1 MEKMAH
7 STVLREEVYQQIK
20 HDIINCKL
28 SPGEPLS
35 ENQFLDR
42 FQVSKTPIREAL
54 TSLVQDG
61 LVEYTPNRGFMVTTV
76 SVADIQEIFDT
87 RIVIETELFR
97 LAIRRISD
105 AEIDVLEKKSRTR
118 LDSKSPR
125 YAETFLESNQNFHI
139 ALAAAG
145 GNSRLLWYYEILM
158 NEAQRLFYMDI
169 SRNHN
174 DFRWGHG
181 HEGIIEALRNR
192 NEETGVAV
200 IRSTLEDA
208 RKRILGA

>member
-1 MEKMAH
+1 MAH
-7 STVLREEVYQQIK
+7 STVLRQQVYEQIK
-20 HDIINCKL
+20 YEIITCKL

-35 ENQFLDR
+35 ENQFLDQ
-42 FQVSKTPIREAL
+42 FKVSKTPIREAL

-61 LVEYTPNRGFMVTTV
+61 LVEYTPNRGFMVTTI
-76 SVADIQEIFDT
+76 SVTDIQEIFDT
-87 RIVIETELFR
+87 RIFIETELFR
-97 LAIRRISD
+97 LAVNRISD
-105 AEIDVLEKKSRTR
+105 AEIDELELKSRIVV
-118 LDSKSPR
+118 DSKNPR
-125 YAETFLESNQNFHI
+125 YAETFLESNRNFHV

-145 GNSRLLWYYEILM
+145 GNSRLLWYYETLM

-169 SRNHN
+169 SHHHN

-192 NEETGVAV
+192 DAETGVAV
-200 IRSTLEDA
+200 IRSTLDDA

>member
-1 MEKMAH
+1 MAR
-7 STVLREEVYQQIK
+7 STVLREQVYEQIK
-20 HDIINCKL
+20 HDIITCKL

-35 ENQFLDR
+35 ENQFLDQ

-61 LVEYTPNRGFMVTTV
+61 LVEYIPNRGFMVTTI
-76 SVADIQEIFDT
+76 SVTDIQEIFDT
-87 RIVIETELFR
+87 RIFIETELFR
-97 LAIRRISD
+97 LAIKRISE
-105 AEIDVLEKKSRTR
+105 AEIDRLETKSRIE
-118 LDSKSPR
+118 LDPKSYGYEER
-125 YAETFLESNQNFHI
+125 FLESNQNFHV

-169 SRNHN
+169 SRHHN
-174 DFRWGHG
+174 GFRWGHG
-181 HEGIIEALRNR
+181 HEGIIEALRSR
-192 NEETGVAV
+192 DVEKGVAV

>member
-1 MEKMAH
+1 MARNR
-7 STVLREEVYQQIK
+7 VLREQVYEQIK
-20 HDIINCKL
+20 HDIITCKL

-35 ENQFLDR
+35 ENQFLDQ
-42 FQVSKTPIREAL
+42 FNVSKTPIREAL

-61 LVEYTPNRGFMVTTV
+61 LVEYTPNRGFMVTTI
-76 SVADIQEIFDT
+76 SVNDIQEIFQT
-87 RIVIETELFR
+87 RIFIETELFR
-97 LAIRRISD
+97 LAIQRISD
-105 AEIDVLEKKSRTR
+105 VEIGRLEKLSNVQV
-118 LDSKSPR
+118 DSKSAN
-125 YAETFLESNQNFHI
+125 YAETFLESNRNFHV

-169 SRNHN
+169 SHHHN

-181 HEGIIEALRNR
+181 HDGIIEALRNR
-192 NEETGVAV
+192 DEATGVAV
-200 IRSTLEDA
+200 IRTTLENA

>member
-1 MEKMAH
+1 MTR
-7 STVLREEVYQQIK
+7 SRVLREQVYEQIK

-35 ENQFLDR
+35 ENQFLDQ
-42 FQVSKTPIREAL
+42 FKVSKTPIREAL

-87 RIVIETELFR
+87 RIFLETELFR
-97 LAIRRISD
+97 LAVQRISEG
-105 AEIDVLEKKSRTR
+105 EIDDLEKQSKVEI
-118 LDSKSPR
+118 DPKSPR
-125 YAETFLESNQNFHI
+125 YTEMYLESNRNFHI

-145 GNSRLLWYYEILM
+145 RNSRLLWYYEILM

-169 SRNHN
+169 SHHRNG
-174 DFRWGHG
+174 FRWGHG
-181 HEGIIEALRNR
+181 HEEIIEALRNR
-192 NEETGVAV
+192 DAATGVTA
-200 IRSTLEDA
+200 IRETLENA

>member
-1 MEKMAH
+1 MARE
-7 STVLREEVYQQIK
+7 TVLREQVYQQIK
-20 HDIINCKL
+20 HDIITCKL

-35 ENQFLDR
+35 ENQFVDR

-76 SVADIQEIFDT
+76 SVADIQEIFEART
-87 RIVIETELFR
+87 FFETELFR
-97 LAIRRISD
+97 LAVQTITD
-105 AEIDVLEKKSRTR
+105 EEIDRLEKQSRVDGEAT
-118 LDSKSPR
+118 SPE
-125 YAETFLESNQNFHI
+125 YAETFLESNRKFHV

-169 SRNHN
+169 SLHHK

-181 HEGIIEALRNR
+181 HEGIIQALRDR
-192 NEETGVAV
+192 DEATGVKT
-200 IRSTLEDA
+200 IRDTLENA